1 MSSNQRRPVE
11 TVETAFE
18 LLERLKRRGPLG
30 PTELANDV
38 GMAKSTVHRHL
49 KTLERGGFV
58 VRVDGG
64 YRIGLRF
71 LDFGVAARDT
81 HELSAVVKPKV
92 TELAD
97 ETGEKIWCIVEEAG
111 RGIHLFGATGDG
123 SVRTDAREGTRT
135 YLHQHAAGKAIL
147 AHLPEERVHEICDR
161 YGLPA
166 KTPRTITDREELL
179 EALREVRDRGFALNH
194 GESVL
199 KLNAVG
205 APITD
210 GEGRPLGAISISGP
224 SNRLSGEYLRE
235 TLATRL
241 LGAVNELEIT
251 LSFS

>member
-1 MSSNQRRPVE
+1 MPSDQRRPVE
-11 TVETAFE
+11 TVKSAFDM
-18 LLERLKRRGPLG
+18 LEQLKRTGPLG
-30 PTELANDV
+30 PTELAGEV

-49 KTLERGGFV
+49 KTLESGGFV
-58 VRVDGG
+58 VQVEGG
-64 YRIGLRF
+64 YRVGLRF
-71 LDFGVAARDT
+71 LDFGVAARDA
-81 HELSAVVKPKV
+81 HELTAVAKPKV
-92 TELAD
+92 TELAG
-97 ETGEKIWCIVEEAG
+97 ETGEKVWCITEEAG

-147 AHLPEERVHEICDR
+147 AHLPDERIHEICDR

-166 KTPRTITDREELL
+166 KTPHTITDREELFADL
-179 EALREVRDRGFALNH
+179 EDVRDRGFAFNH
-194 GESVL
+194 EESVR

-205 APITD
+205 APVTD
-210 GEGRPLGAISISGP
+210 EEGRPLGAISISGP

-241 LGAVNELEIT
+241 LGVANEVEIT